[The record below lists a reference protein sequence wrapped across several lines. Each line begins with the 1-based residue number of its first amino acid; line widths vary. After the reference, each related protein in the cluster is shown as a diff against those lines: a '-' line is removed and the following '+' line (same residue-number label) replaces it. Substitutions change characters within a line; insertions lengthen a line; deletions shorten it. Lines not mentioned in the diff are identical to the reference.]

1 MEVVML
7 DCIIIGKGPA
17 GLSAGIY
24 TSMANV
30 KTLIIG
36 KDSLLQKSEKIQ
48 NYFGFEEIIDGQQL
62 LQRGIKQAIATG
74 CEVLNDMVI
83 AIDILDNGF
92 NIVTAENGSFN
103 TKSILLA
110 TGNNRNTV
118 HITNLEKFEGKGISY
133 CTTCDGFFFKNKKV
147 GVIGSTDYTIHEA
160 NELLSFTENI
170 TILTNGNE
178 LKSSGESNNTIKSNK
193 IVSFEGENKLEHI
206 VYDNGEKEQFD
217 GIFIAQDY
225 PTASD
230 FIKKLGL
237 NSKNR
242 LLTINDQF
250 MTNIRGI
257 FAAGDI
263 VNDFKQI
270 STAVGSGANSAKNII
285 KYCKE

>member
-1 MEVVML
+1 ML

>member
-1 MEVVML
+1 ML

-24 TSMANV
+24 TSMANL

-36 KDSLLQKSEKIQ
+36 KDSPLQKSEKIQ

-62 LQRGIKQAIATG
+62 LHRGIKQAIATG

-83 AIDILDNGF
+83 SIDILDNSF
-92 NIVTAENGSFN
+92 NIVTAENGSFD

-118 HITNLEKFEGKGISY
+118 NINNLDKFEGKGISC

-147 GVIGSTDYTIHEA
+147 GVIGSTDYTIYEA
-160 NELLSFTENI
+160 NELLSFTTNI

-178 LKSSGESNNTIKSNK
+178 LKSSSKNNNTIKNDK
-193 IVSFEGENKLEHI
+193 IVSFEGENRLEYI

-237 NSKNR
+237 DSKNGSV
-242 LLTINDQF
+242 TINDQF
-250 MTNIRGI
+250 MTNIKGI

>member
-24 TSMANV
+24 TSMANL

-36 KDSLLQKSEKIQ
+36 KDSPLQKSEKIQ

-62 LQRGIKQAIATG
+62 LHRGIKQAIATG

-83 AIDILDNGF
+83 SIDILDNSF
-92 NIVTAENGSFN
+92 NIVTAENGSFD

-118 HITNLEKFEGKGISY
+118 NINNLDKFEGKGISY

-147 GVIGSTDYTIHEA
+147 GVIGSTDYTIYEA
-160 NELLSFTENI
+160 NELLSFTTNI

-178 LKSSGESNNTIKSNK
+178 LKSSSKNNNTIKNDK
-193 IVSFEGENKLEHI
+193 IVSFEGENRLEYI

-237 NSKNR
+237 DSKNGSV
-242 LLTINDQF
+242 TINDQF
-250 MTNIRGI
+250 MTNIKGI

>member
-74 CEVLNDMVI
+74 CEILNDMVI

>member
-1 MEVVML
+1 ML

-24 TSMANV
+24 TSMANL

-36 KDSLLQKSEKIQ
+36 KDSPLQKSEKIQ

-62 LQRGIKQAIATG
+62 LHRGIKQAIATG

-83 AIDILDNGF
+83 SIDILDNSF
-92 NIVTAENGSFN
+92 NIVTAENGSFD

-118 HITNLEKFEGKGISY
+118 NINNLDKFEGKGISY

-147 GVIGSTDYTIHEA
+147 GVIGSTDYTIYEA
-160 NELLSFTENI
+160 NELLSFTTNI

-178 LKSSGESNNTIKSNK
+178 LKSSSKNNNTIKNDK
-193 IVSFEGENKLEHI
+193 IVSFEGENRLEYI

-237 NSKNR
+237 DSKNGSV
-242 LLTINDQF
+242 TINDQF
-250 MTNIRGI
+250 MTNIKGI

-270 STAVGSGANSAKNII
+270 STAVGSGANSAKYII

>member
-1 MEVVML
+1 ML

-30 KTLIIG
+30 KTLVIG
-36 KDSLLQKSEKIQ
+36 KDSPLQKSEKIQ
-48 NYFGFEEIIDGQQL
+48 NYFGFEEVISGQQL
-62 LQRGIKQAIATG
+62 IQRGINQAKTTG
-74 CEVLNDMVI
+74 CEILNDMVI

>member
-1 MEVVML
+1 ML

-24 TSMANV
+24 TSMANL

-36 KDSLLQKSEKIQ
+36 KDSPLQKSEKIQ

-62 LQRGIKQAIATG
+62 LHRGIKQAIATG

-83 AIDILDNGF
+83 SIDILDNSF
-92 NIVTAENGSFN
+92 NIVTAENGSFD

-118 HITNLEKFEGKGISY
+118 NINNLDKFEGKGISY

-147 GVIGSTDYTIHEA
+147 GVIGSTDYTIYEA
-160 NELLSFTENI
+160 NELLSFTTNI

-178 LKSSGESNNTIKSNK
+178 LKSSSKNNNTIKNDK
-193 IVSFEGENKLEHI
+193 IVSFEGENRLEYI

-237 NSKNR
+237 DSKNGSV
-242 LLTINDQF
+242 TINDQF
-250 MTNIRGI
+250 MTNIKGI

>member
-1 MEVVML
+1 MEAVML

-24 TSMANV
+24 TSMANI

-36 KDSLLQKSEKIQ
+36 KDSSLQKSEKIQ
-48 NYFGFEEIIDGQQL
+48 NYFGFEEVISGQQL
-62 LQRGIKQAIATG
+62 IQRGINQAKTTG
-74 CEVLNDMVI
+74 CEILNDMVI
-83 AIDILDNGF
+83 AIDILDNSF
-92 NIVTAENGSFN
+92 NILTAENGSFD

-118 HITNLEKFEGKGISY
+118 YINNLEKFEGKGISY

-147 GVIGSTDYTIHEA
+147 GIIGNTDYTIHES
-160 NELLSFTENI
+160 NELLNFTKNI

-178 LKSSGESNNTIKSNK
+178 FKSHSESNNTIKNNK
-193 IVSFEGENKLEHI
+193 IVSFEGENNLEYI
-206 VYDNGEKEQFD
+206 IYDNGEKEQFD

-237 NSKNR
+237 NSKNG

-250 MTNIRGI
+250 MTNIKGI

-270 STAVGSGANSAKNII
+270 STAVGSGANSAKYII